1 MPTRLGLP
9 LRQVR
14 FGFHLEFKLFL
25 HLLLFLV
32 GPMLTDTLANGVKQ
46 GGVCE
51 LNVILEAESLLSVN
65 RVK

>member
-1 MPTRLGLP
+1 
-9 LRQVR
+9 
-14 FGFHLEFKLFL
+14 
-25 HLLLFLV
+25 
-32 GPMLTDTLANGVKQ
+32 MLTDTLANGVKQ